1 MVTLMSRCP
10 ATSWAVWRHAVHDRV
25 GDQDAT
31 EVVRDETQRPAAGV
45 GESGPGEGVGDEF
58 ADRGS
63 CYRAVL
69 AAVATLEQQRDRR
82 ARNKAG
88 PTDSPLEVARSDRN
102 HSTPAPKTVRGADRA
117 GLTPARSE
125 EHTSELQS

>member
-58 ADRGS
+58 AERGS

-82 ARNKAG
+82 VPHAFVIVVGDNEWDGTVLVADAAD
-88 PTDSPLEVARSDRN
+88 DSG
-102 HSTPAPKTVRGADRA
+102 K
-117 GLTPARSE
+117 
-125 EHTSELQS
+125 